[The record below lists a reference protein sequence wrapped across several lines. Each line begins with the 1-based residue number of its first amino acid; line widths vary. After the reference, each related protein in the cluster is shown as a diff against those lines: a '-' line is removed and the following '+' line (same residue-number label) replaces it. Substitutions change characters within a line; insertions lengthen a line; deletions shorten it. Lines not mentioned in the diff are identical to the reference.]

1 MRRRSHVI
9 YAFARA
15 IGISAPNSWLPN
27 RFRSFIWIRFPI
39 RLHTLPCVYIVHLHI
54 WIVLT
59 HSLSK
64 SAITE
69 FVFCLFVTVEATA
82 KIPNRIPMFFCDLIA
97 FYENFTFAQSRIDRW
112 LPQLPESKK
121 YFCGDAAVA
130 STNQSAHSLRFMS
143 VQSIRFQCCVN
154 FVSFL
159 NEKNLY
165 NFEMETKCFD
175 IFRVRLCGAEYYDS
189 ILLLLLLAVAVA
201 VAQTVCPRETGYNL
215 IRK

>member
-15 IGISAPNSWLPN
+15 IGISAPNSWLSN

-64 SAITE
+64 SAITKSI
-69 FVFCLFVTVEATA
+69 FCLFVTVSKQLRKYPTESPCFLRFNCVLW
-82 KIPNRIPMFFCDLIA
+82 KLHIRS
-97 FYENFTFAQSRIDRW
+97 ESDRSMAAM
-112 LPQLPESKK
+112 PQLPESKK

-130 STNQSAHSLRFMS
+130 STNQSALTHSDSCQYRVFGFS
-143 VQSIRFQCCVN
+143 V
-154 FVSFL
+154 
-159 NEKNLY
+159 
-165 NFEMETKCFD
+165 
-175 IFRVRLCGAEYYDS
+175 A
-189 ILLLLLLAVAVA
+189 
-201 VAQTVCPRETGYNL
+201 
-215 IRK
+215 